1 MNIEELEMI
10 RQVIR
15 EEIRKA
21 HSEYMTIQE
30 AAAFTKFST
39 SSLYNYVSTRRIPHL
54 KRDGKVLFK
63 RSALISWLEEEQH
76 TPKLE
81 RNGRHGNVVVRI

>member
-1 MNIEELEMI
+1 MNSEELNLI

-21 HSEYMTIQE
+21 NSEYLTIKE

-39 SSLYNYVSTRRIPHL
+39 ASLYNYVSTRRIPHL

-63 RSALISWLEEEQH
+63 RATLIGWLEENAY

-81 RNGRHGNVVVRI
+81 RNRRVGNVLVRI